1 MWEVFHHETWVNL
14 QDEKVKH
21 ALATTLKEISVCDCR
36 YEMKHGTRP
45 RKYVSS
51 SITVLM
57 WRIPGKIHIWKQY
70 LPQVHS
76 VI

>member
-1 MWEVFHHETWVNL
+1 MMWEVFHHETWVNL

-45 RKYVSS
+45 RKYVSFKHNCS
-51 SITVLM
+51 HVENT
-57 WRIPGKIHIWKQY
+57 G
-70 LPQVHS
+70 
-76 VI
+76 